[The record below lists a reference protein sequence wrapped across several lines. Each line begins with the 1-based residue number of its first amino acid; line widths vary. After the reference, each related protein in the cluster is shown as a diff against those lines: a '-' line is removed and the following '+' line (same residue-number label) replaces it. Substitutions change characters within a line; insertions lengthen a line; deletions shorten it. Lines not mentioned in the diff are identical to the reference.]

1 MFLKKIRICR
11 YLIEHKKLTRKMGQL
26 FGLFTRLLGE
36 FKFYI
41 ICMQEVRSI
50 PKYFKTNCAINNLS
64 SIVGGIVML
73 KMYTVQCAPLYIFI
87 ILILF
92 NGTNN

>member
-1 MFLKKIRICR
+1 
-11 YLIEHKKLTRKMGQL
+11 
-26 FGLFTRLLGE
+26 
-36 FKFYI
+36 
-41 ICMQEVRSI
+41 MQEVRSI

-73 KMYTVQCAPLYIFI
+73 KMYTVQCTPLYFFI

-92 NGTNN
+92 NGPNN